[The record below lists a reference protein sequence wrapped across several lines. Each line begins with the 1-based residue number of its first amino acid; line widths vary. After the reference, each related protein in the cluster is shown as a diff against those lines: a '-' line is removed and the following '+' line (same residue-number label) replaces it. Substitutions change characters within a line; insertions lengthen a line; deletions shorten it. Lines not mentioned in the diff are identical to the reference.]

1 MVESYF
7 EFYSGSKWNKAT
19 SEPYN
24 ADFKEEEHSVSPLN
38 KKNTQ
43 PEVNFPGS
51 YIK

>member
-7 EFYSGSKWNKAT
+7 GFYSGSKWNKAT